1 MDIDEKSYEQIDRMI
16 HSDKSPVGIDA
27 KKTHIYII
35 HKLNQIERRL
45 EDLEKHQK
53 EKN

>member
-1 MDIDEKSYEQIDRMI
+1 MDIDEKSYEQINSMI

-27 KKTHIYII
+27 KKTHSYII

-45 EDLEKHQK
+45 DALEAHQK

>member
-1 MDIDEKSYEQIDRMI
+1 MNIDEETYNEIAELI
-16 HSDKSPVGIDA
+16 HSDASPVGIDA

-45 EDLEKHQK
+45 EAIEKRRA
-53 EKN
+53 